1 MSESSKIGWNG
12 TVRSRPFQ
20 RGASERAK
28 MYFKET
34 RGRRV
39 RAEGAHAAAKLSHFT
54 KSFSSARRNFLG
66 HFKFW
71 DSTKKLYMI
80 LFDCIRLILGG
91 ISAI

>member
-1 MSESSKIGWNG
+1 MNIKES
-12 TVRSRPFQ
+12 
-20 RGASERAK
+20 
-28 MYFKET
+28 

-66 HFKFW
+66 HFKFC
-71 DSTKKLYMI
+71 DSTEKLYMTF
-80 LFDCIRLILGG
+80 FDCIMLIFGG